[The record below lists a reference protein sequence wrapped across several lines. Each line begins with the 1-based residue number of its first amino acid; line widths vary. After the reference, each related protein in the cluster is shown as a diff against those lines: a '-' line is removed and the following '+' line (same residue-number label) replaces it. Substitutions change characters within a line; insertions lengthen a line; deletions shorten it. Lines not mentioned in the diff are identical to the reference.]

1 MNIMVSMAAITTT
14 SKRKEGFGKWKA
26 DLANANAGT
35 IIKLVRDGV
44 RPSVFVTASQH
55 FGMPRTNFAKLI
67 GMSPATAERKIKS
80 GSLLGQNETER
91 LSRIAL
97 IEIEAEKVFGDSEMA
112 RDWLTKVNASL
123 GETPI
128 SMLDTETGAGEV
140 RKILSAVAYGGAV

>member
-1 MNIMVSMAAITTT
+1 MAAIAATR
-14 SKRKEGFGKWKA
+14 KRAEGFIKWKT

-35 IIKLVRDGV
+35 LIKIVRDGV
-44 RPSVFVTASQH
+44 KPSVFVTASLH

-97 IEIEAEKVFGDSEMA
+97 IENEAEKVFGTSDMA
-112 RDWLTKVNASL
+112 RDWLTKMNASL
-123 GETPI
+123 GDTPL

-140 RKILSAVAYGGAV
+140 RKILSAIAYGGAV

>member
-1 MNIMVSMAAITTT
+1 MTAITTT
-14 SKRKEGFGKWKA
+14 SKRAEGFGKWKA
-26 DLANANAGT
+26 DLATSNAGAV
-35 IIKLVRDGV
+35 IKLVRDGAS
-44 RPSVFVTASQH
+44 PSVFVTASQH

-97 IEIEAEKVFGDSEMA
+97 IEIEAEKVFGTSEMA
-112 RDWLTKVNASL
+112 LKWLTKMNASL
-123 GETPI
+123 GDTPL

-140 RKILSAVAYGGAV
+140 RKILSAIAYGGAV